1 MAHNALHIEEKKT
14 GGAWDNTAG
23 NVNSALKKY
32 EESVGL
38 AYDDLPLELC
48 EGTKVSLAGSTRKR
62 GAWVII

>member
-1 MAHNALHIEEKKT
+1 MSNPLHIEEKKT
-14 GGAWDNTAG
+14 GSAWDDTAS

-48 EGTKVSLAGSTRKR
+48 EGSKVGQAGQQRD
-62 GAWVII
+62 VQ